1 MRNLRFCWIFVL
13 CLPLL
18 VGCEAGTRPV
28 TRRAVPS
35 GQGRLVVTL
44 NGPDRSPIDLSAELT
59 GLMLHARGGGWAEVP
74 ITPVRLN
81 SLEMVRRQLPIVDT
95 PFLSGQYD
103 LMRLKF
109 GKASVRQEGKTVDL
123 SVPPDGFTISVSIDL
138 EPDSL
143 TPLFITWDV
152 ERAIEKEVFL
162 AAAFTVEGKEPE
174 LRTVV
179 AYVTNEESGTV
190 SVLDRTKDR
199 VVSTIQVG
207 RAPRAVVATPDIRR
221 AFVLNGGGDSITVID
236 PSTNRAL
243 HTFNIEV
250 HAQAREMALSP
261 RGQTLYVANTALN
274 SVSVIDAETLSPGAT
289 IPVGISPSALA
300 VDQRGTR
307 LLVANQGSNTV
318 TLIDTFANR
327 VVTTTPVDPG
337 PVHIAVD
344 ETSGLDRAFVA
355 SPLSTFISVIDT
367 STGQVVRRLNV
378 GPGAVAS
385 LPDRTPNRLFVVK
398 EQQSRVTLFDMNL
411 NVELGGV
418 QVGAKPFRIALDP
431 TRDKLYVVN
440 REGGSVTVLDRVS
453 RRVER
458 TIPVGKRPYGIVVLR

>member
-1 MRNLRFCWIFVL
+1 MRRIRLAWIF
-13 CLPLL
+13 LL
-18 VGCEAGTRPV
+18 GLSLLAGCESGARPV
-28 TRRAVPS
+28 TRRAVPP
-35 GQGRLVVTL
+35 GQGRLVVTM
-44 NGPDRSPIDLSAELT
+44 NGPDRSPVDLTAELT
-59 GLMLHARGGGWAEVP
+59 GLMLHARGGGWVEVP
-74 ITPVRLN
+74 LTPVTLN
-81 SLEMVRRQLPIVDT
+81 SLEMVRRQVPIVDT

-109 GKASVRQEGKTVDL
+109 GKASLRQEGKTVDL
-123 SVPPDGFTISVSIDL
+123 SVPPDGFTIGVSVDI

-143 TPLFITWDV
+143 TPLFVTWDV
-152 ERAIEKEVFL
+152 ERAIEREVVL
-162 AAAFTVEGKEPE
+162 AAAFTVEGKEAE

-190 SVLDRTKDR
+190 SVLDRTKER

-207 RAPRAVVATPDIRR
+207 RAPRAVVATPDIQR
-221 AFVLNGGGDSITVID
+221 AFVLNGGEDSITLID

-243 HTFNIEV
+243 HSFNIEV

-274 SVSVIDAETLSPGAT
+274 SVSVIDADTLSPGAN
-289 IPVGISPSALA
+289 ISVGISPSALA
-300 VDQRGTR
+300 VDSSGAR

-318 TLIDTFANR
+318 TLIDTFSNR
-327 VVTTTPVDPG
+327 VVTATPVDPG

-344 ETSGLDRAFVA
+344 ENTGLGRAFVA
-355 SPLSTFISVIDT
+355 SPLSTFISVIDS

-378 GPGAVAS
+378 GPGVVAS
-385 LPDRTPNRLFVVK
+385 LPDRTPNRLFLVK
-398 EQQSRVTLFDMNL
+398 EQQNRVALFDMNL
-411 NVELGGV
+411 NVELGSV
-418 QVGAKPFRIALDP
+418 QMGGKPFRIALDP

-440 REGGSVTVLDRVS
+440 REGGSVTMLDRVS

-458 TIPVGKRPYGIVVLR
+458 TIPVGKRPYGVAILR

>member
-1 MRNLRFCWIFVL
+1 
-13 CLPLL
+13 
-18 VGCEAGTRPV
+18 
-28 TRRAVPS
+28 
-35 GQGRLVVTL
+35 VVTL